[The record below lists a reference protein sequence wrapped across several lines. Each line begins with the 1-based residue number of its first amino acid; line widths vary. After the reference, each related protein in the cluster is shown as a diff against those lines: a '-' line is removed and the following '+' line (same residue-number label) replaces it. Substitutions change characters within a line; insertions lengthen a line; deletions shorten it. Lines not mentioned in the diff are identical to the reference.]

1 MAGDNVVVVTDQ
13 NFEEVVI
20 KSALPVLLDFW
31 APWCGPCRTMSPFVD
46 EMATQYKGKL
56 VVGKMNVDENPKT
69 PQKYD
74 VRGIPN
80 LKFFKGGK
88 TVDEAEIIGAV
99 PKPKLEEAIGKVI

>member
-1 MAGDNVVVVTDQ
+1 MAGDNVVIVTDQ

-31 APWCGPCRTMSPFVD
+31 ASWCGPCLMMSPVVD
-46 EMATQYKGKL
+46 EMAAKYKGKL
-56 VVGKMNVDENPKT
+56 VVGKMNVDENPKV
-69 PQKYD
+69 PKNYD
-74 VRGIPN
+74 VRSIPN

-99 PKPKLEEAIGKVI
+99 PKPKLEESIGKVI

>member
-1 MAGDNVVVVTDQ
+1 MS
-13 NFEEVVI
+13 VI
-20 KSALPVLLDFW
+20 ELTQDTFQAATEAKQPLIIDFW